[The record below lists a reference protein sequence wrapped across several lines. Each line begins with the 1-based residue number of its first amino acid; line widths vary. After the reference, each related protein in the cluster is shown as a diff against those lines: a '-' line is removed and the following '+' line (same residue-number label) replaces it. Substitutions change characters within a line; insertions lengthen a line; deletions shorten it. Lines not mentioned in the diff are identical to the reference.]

1 MPAPRKQHFARIPHP
16 IRNGIREMDRRDA
29 IVLRRRHH
37 GWNFDFPKPF
47 GTSKRQ
53 IASIRLRT
61 ISFAGKIGQEQFL
74 RAQDALLVVANQS
87 GGYIVND
94 DARA

>member
-61 ISFAGKIGQEQFL
+61 ISFAGKSAKSNFSARRTL
-74 RAQDALLVVANQS
+74 SSLLANQS